1 MSRKYLRALWVA
13 MLHVAVLVAAHNAA
27 EFALDA
33 GREVIALIRD
43 ELALDMVVALWH

>member
-27 EFALDA
+27 EFVADLGHEA
-33 GREVIALIRD
+33 FALIRD
-43 ELALDMVVALWH
+43 ELAVDAVMAVWH